1 MSQQDAL
8 ELANKCL
15 ASISLHIH
23 SITQEDIKLILYELA
38 TAIKHI
44 IRKLS

>member
-1 MSQQDAL
+1 MPQQDAL

-15 ASISLHIH
+15 VSIGTHIQN
-23 SITQEDIKLILYELA
+23 ITQEDIKRILYELA